1 MQDRNIEQLIQSVIE
16 SDKNNKELDLSNFSL
31 SEIPQDVF
39 KISKLEYLNLDNNSI
54 KNIPDEISNLK
65 NLRFLSLK
73 HNEIENLSKSI
84 LNINNLSTLE
94 LFGNPLINPPIEV
107 VDMGLDAIKAYFEEL
122 ENFPVTTQDEVNE
135 IKLVLVGN
143 GGVGKTSLIKSILD
157 QNYQVKNTPAT
168 TGIEITKW
176 KISKEDFNDKE
187 DFIVNIWDFGGQE
200 IYHSTHQ
207 LFLTQRSLYL
217 LLIDSRSESN
227 LENIFYWLNIIKIF
241 GGNSPVLLVNSK
253 IDEYYSP
260 KPIYE
265 IKSTFHNVIDEES
278 VSCLPDYR
286 HTIENLK
293 FRIKDI
299 VKQEKGKPEFK
310 ITIPKNWISIKE
322 NIEIFK
328 NRGQDFLEFDL
339 YWKLCQNENLSKY
352 QALNLSN
359 FFHDLGFFYIT
370 TLIIY

>member
-227 LENIFYWLNIIKIF
+227 LENIFYWLNI
-241 GGNSPVLLVNSK
+241 
-253 IDEYYSP
+253 
-260 KPIYE
+260 
-265 IKSTFHNVIDEES
+265 
-278 VSCLPDYR
+278 
-286 HTIENLK
+286 
-293 FRIKDI
+293 
-299 VKQEKGKPEFK
+299 
-310 ITIPKNWISIKE
+310 
-322 NIEIFK
+322 
-328 NRGQDFLEFDL
+328 
-339 YWKLCQNENLSKY
+339 
-352 QALNLSN
+352 
-359 FFHDLGFFYIT
+359 
-370 TLIIY
+370 